1 MIDIPA
7 EIRILVSIQRGS
19 VYYFEDD
26 QLSSEEPHYFIV
38 LNENPR
44 SEDFLILLVASSQVV
59 KRTRIANLL
68 GFPPETLVVITPTE
82 CPLFTK
88 ETIIDCNS
96 TFERT
101 ARSLIEKL
109 EQGKLKVCTEILPSE
124 IVDRLIAGVLAS
136 TQVSAN
142 IQGML
147 FSLVTT
153 QSESTETIA

>member
-1 MIDIPA
+1 MVDIPA

-44 SEDFLILLVASSQVV
+44 NGDLLILLVASSQVA

-96 TFERT
+96 TFEKT
-101 ARSLIEKL
+101 TRSLIEKL
-109 EQGKLKVCTEILPSE
+109 EAGKLKVCTEILPLE

-136 TQVSAN
+136 TQVSTN
-142 IQGML
+142 IQEIL
-147 FSLVTT
+147 SPVVLPQNEPNKVT
-153 QSESTETIA
+153 A